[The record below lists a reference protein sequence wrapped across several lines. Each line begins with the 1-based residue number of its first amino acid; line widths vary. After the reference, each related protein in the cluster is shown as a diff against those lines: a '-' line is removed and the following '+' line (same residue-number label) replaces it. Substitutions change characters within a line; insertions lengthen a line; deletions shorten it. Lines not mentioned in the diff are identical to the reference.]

1 MGGNGSYAKGSTAQE
16 SGRRW
21 KTIAVLSDGT
31 KVIELKVKGPVKL
44 PEESHTPNS
53 VYAIFNKD
61 GSGVKAIAKYGD
73 DGKKL
78 YEIHTTDHKGLGAHV
93 HYWKDGGPVNEEPHA
108 LTPDMKKLLN
118 NVMNLK

>member
-1 MGGNGSYAKGSTAQE
+1 ME
-16 SGRRW
+16 
-21 KTIAVLSDGT
+21 V
-31 KVIELKVKGPVKL
+31 V
-44 PEESHTPNS
+44 

-61 GSGVKAIAKYGD
+61 GSGVKSIAKYGD

-78 YEIHTTDHKGLGAHV
+78 FEIHTTDHKGMSAHV

-108 LTPDMKKLLN
+108 LTPDMKKLLD

>member
-1 MGGNGSYAKGSTAQE
+1 MGANGSYAKGSTNDE

-21 KTIAVLSDGT
+21 KTIAVLKDGT
-31 KVIELKVKGPVKL
+31 KVIELKAKGPVKL

-53 VYAIFNKD
+53 VYAIFSKD

-78 YEIHTTDHKGLGAHV
+78 YEGLPVYGAVEGIGGIHRRPCAERV
-93 HYWKDGGPVNEEPHA
+93 
-108 LTPDMKKLLN
+108 
-118 NVMNLK
+118 